1 MTEIKVVCAGLA
13 MTTDKLSGILEKL
26 NYKIYGEVQEK
37 DIDKWLKIHKD
48 GTSDKETKQT
58 LKGLLKGFTAV
69 IGHPSN
75 SFTVELLELYPNAK
89 VILTVDEDSGM
100 VDFTSTFY

>member
-1 MTEIKVVCAGLA
+1 MTEIKVICAGLA
-13 MTTDKLSGILEKL
+13 MTTEQLSGILEKL

-37 DIDKWLKIHKD
+37 DIDKWLKILKD
-48 GTSDKETKQT
+48 GTGDKETKQT

-75 SFTVELLELYPNAK
+75 GFTVELLELYPNAK
-89 VILTVDEDSGM
+89 VVLTVDGNSGM
-100 VDFTSTFY
+100 VDFTFSFY

>member
-1 MTEIKVVCAGLA
+1 MTEIKVICAGLA
-13 MTTDKLSGILEKL
+13 MTTEKLSGILKKL
-26 NYKIYGEVQEK
+26 NYKIYEDVQEK
-37 DIDKWLKIHKD
+37 DIDKWLKVHKD
-48 GTSDKETKQT
+48 GTSDKDIKQT
-58 LKGLLKGFTAV
+58 MKVLLKGFTAV

-75 SFTVELLELYPNAK
+75 GFTIELLELYPNAK